1 MYPSLQD
8 KVNRFGPYIFQS
20 HGPPRLQPPIRIPK
34 VTTLS
39 SPHTHSLFLIHSS
52 PTLFASAQP
61 RSLPLPG
68 AEADGLGESHSAH
81 ATWPYLTLVRE
92 VNAALGF
99 LRVGERSRGWKRCVG
114 SCMSVE
120 GKGSAGEPPGGGC
133 RVSQSV
139 SQSVRV
145 LPVFFSWRGW
155 RGEGHRR
162 VKG

>member
-20 HGPPRLQPPIRIPK
+20 HGPPRLQPPIWIPK
-34 VTTLS
+34 VTTLFL
-39 SPHTHSLFLIHSS
+39 SPHTLSLSHSFVSQPFLHQHIPAPS
-52 PTLFASAQP
+52 PSP
-61 RSLPLPG
+61 PG

-139 SQSVRV
+139 SQGPFCV
-145 LPVFFSWRGW
+145 LQLAGL
-155 RGEGHRR
+155 EG
-162 VKG
+162 